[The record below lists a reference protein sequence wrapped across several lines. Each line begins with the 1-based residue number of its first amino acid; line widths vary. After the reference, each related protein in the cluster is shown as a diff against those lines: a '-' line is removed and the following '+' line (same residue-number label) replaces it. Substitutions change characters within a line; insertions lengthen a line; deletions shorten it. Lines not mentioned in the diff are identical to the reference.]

1 MEIRRNYEQLNTRA
15 KPEVSNLAKKKPK
28 TIKKDVIAQL
38 QLKDKPGKIKLG
50 QVGREHILVLLHTR
64 VGLVCKTVLVGQR
77 WGRGRWPMSPP
88 QQSMSSTGDTRP
100 RSPFGDTELMADIGD
115 GHSPLCHLGVLR
127 DGSPSASPRPLVLHP
142 HPGTIPARRRPSS
155 AGATVPAAWRVAVT
169 CFLPPAL
176 MSKLKELK
184 SFEPSVS

>member
-100 RSPFGDTELMADIGD
+100 
-115 GHSPLCHLGVLR
+115 GH
-127 DGSPSASPRPLVLHP
+127 PLVTQSSWLTLVMDTALFAIWVSSEMAAPRHLLALSCCIP
-142 HPGTIPARRRPSS
+142 IPAPSQHD
-155 AGATVPAAWRVAVT
+155 AGRAVPVPP
-169 CFLPPAL
+169 CQLPG
-176 MSKLKELK
+176 EWQ
-184 SFEPSVS
+184 